1 MRIWKYGVVSCLLLA
16 GCAAGV
22 NFTKPDDGQLVV
34 GKTTESDVI
43 TTLGKPNI
51 KGAKVVNGE
60 SLNTDTYA
68 YAKVGGTA
76 ALPGVTPA
84 RSLALVFRNGVLVEK
99 AYSSSFA
106 ADSTYFDVTKAKTVK
121 PGMTVSEVESL
132 LGKPSGEAIFPKR
145 LREYVFTETKG
156 FKSQHNLL
164 TVETDDNGNVVNAY
178 YNQVGQ
184 L

>member
-84 RSLALVFRNGVLVEK
+84 RSLALVFRNGVLW
-99 AYSSSFA
+99 
-106 ADSTYFDVTKAKTVK
+106 
-121 PGMTVSEVESL
+121 
-132 LGKPSGEAIFPKR
+132 KR
-145 LREYVFTETKG
+145 LIPARLPPTAPT
-156 FKSQHNLL
+156 S
-164 TVETDDNGNVVNAY
+164 T
-178 YNQVGQ
+178 
-184 L
+184 